1 MNDIIKNTAKKYIM
15 VGAVFCVPV
24 LIIGYLAWSDY
35 GLYSK
40 ND

>member
-1 MNDIIKNTAKKYIM
+1 MNDIIKNTAKNCIM
-15 VGAVFCVPV
+15 VGIALCAEVFV
-24 LIIGYLAWSDY
+24 IGYLAWLNY

>member
-15 VGAVFCVPV
+15 VGAVFCVQV

>member
-15 VGAVFCVPV
+15 VGAVF
-24 LIIGYLAWSDY
+24 IIGYLAWSDY